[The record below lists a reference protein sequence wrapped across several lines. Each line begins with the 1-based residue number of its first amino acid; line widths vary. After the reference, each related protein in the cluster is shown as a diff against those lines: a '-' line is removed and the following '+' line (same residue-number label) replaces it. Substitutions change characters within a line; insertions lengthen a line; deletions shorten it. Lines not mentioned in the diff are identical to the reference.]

1 MVNVDC
7 SEAGPGRLTA
17 HVQGPH
23 GEDVEAD
30 VFENSDASYDVFYT
44 AMEEGKIFRIL
55 NLKNSKAPVK
65 LWFII
70 HF

>member
-17 HVQGPH
+17 HVRGPH

-44 AMEEGKIFRIL
+44 AMEEGELIFKFNARFQ
-55 NLKNSKAPVK
+55 NLIVEETVVYN
-65 LWFII
+65 
-70 HF
+70 